1 MKRHTLLSTLWLAFG
16 LVRLPLTADAQQAT
30 KLHCLGWLA
39 IVRRWR
45 LRVNGDMSWSPKV
58 ALRDGLSR
66 TIAYFEQS
74 LMDQRTQVAAE

>member
-45 LRVNGDMSWSPKV
+45 TDPRKRRHVLV
-58 ALRDGLSR
+58 AESR
-66 TIAYFEQS
+66 FEGWP
-74 LMDQRTQVAAE
+74 VAHHRLF